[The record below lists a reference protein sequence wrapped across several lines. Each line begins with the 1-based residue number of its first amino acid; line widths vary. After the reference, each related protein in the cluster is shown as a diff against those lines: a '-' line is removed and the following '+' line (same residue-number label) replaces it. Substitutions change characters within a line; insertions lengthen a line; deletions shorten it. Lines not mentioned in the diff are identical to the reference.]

1 MLNCVVTHR
10 CRDKKPVD
18 NILDTLIKNNT
29 KSYFDLIGGI
39 EDSISALTSDSISIV
54 DLNKNKFK
62 EIENINNI
70 NNNAVNLEEISTIGK
85 VLPLSGVIP
94 TETTGYSAKLSCRQR
109 RAEPHSAEG
118 VTHRAFLLHE
128 RPLSCYLL
136 SVCSF
141 PYPHR
146 DCLLP

>member
-1 MLNCVVTHR
+1 MLSCVVTHR
-10 CRDKKPVD
+10 CRDKKPGD

-29 KSYFDLIGGI
+29 KSYFDLIGRI

-94 TETTGYSAKLSCRQR
+94 TETTG
-109 RAEPHSAEG
+109 
-118 VTHRAFLLHE
+118 
-128 RPLSCYLL
+128 
-136 SVCSF
+136 
-141 PYPHR
+141 
-146 DCLLP
+146 